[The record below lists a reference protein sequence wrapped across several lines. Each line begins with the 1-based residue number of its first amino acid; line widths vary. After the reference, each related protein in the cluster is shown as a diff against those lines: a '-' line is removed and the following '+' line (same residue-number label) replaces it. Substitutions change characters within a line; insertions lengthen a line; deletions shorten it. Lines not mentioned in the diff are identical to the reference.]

1 MRFAYL
7 SDVPALTAAVGA
19 AHYAAFAD
27 LLPMWSEAEAVAE
40 LATHTGRQ
48 TIPTTL
54 LALDG
59 DTWLGCVS
67 LLQNDHDRIRDYSPW
82 LASLVVR
89 DAARE
94 RGLGAALVRRCVEE
108 AAALGVPTLYLYCT
122 GSLCG
127 YYRRLGWREVD
138 RVHIAAWVSTHEV
151 VVMAIDTSTD
161 LLAA

>member
-7 SDVPALTAAVGA
+7 SRMPALTREIGA

-40 LATHTGRQ
+40 LQTHTGEC

-59 DTWLGCVS
+59 ERWLGCVS

-89 DAARE
+89 EDARSH
-94 RGLGAALVRRCVEE
+94 GIGAALVQRCVDE
-108 AAALGVPTLYLYCT
+108 AAALRVPTLYLYCT
-122 GSLCG
+122 ESLCA
-127 YYRRLGWREVD
+127 YYRRLGWREID
-138 RVHIAAWVSTHEV
+138 RVSIAAWVSAQVV
-151 VVMAIDTSTD
+151 VVMGIDIPAGAVS
-161 LLAA
+161 A

>member
-1 MRFAYL
+1 MRFVYL
-7 SDVPALTAAVGA
+7 SEMPELTAAVGA

-40 LATHTGRQ
+40 LLTHTGTR

-59 DTWLGCVS
+59 DQWVGCVS

-89 DAARE
+89 DAARD
-94 RGLGAALVRRCVEE
+94 RGIGAALVQRCVEE
-108 AAALGVPTLYLYCT
+108 ATALGVPTLYLYCT
-122 GSLCG
+122 ASLCP
-127 YYRRLGWREVD
+127 YYHRLGWREID
-138 RVHIAAWVSTHEV
+138 RVCIAAWVSTHEV
-151 VVMAIDTSTD
+151 VVMAIDTPTSI
-161 LLAA
+161 LAA